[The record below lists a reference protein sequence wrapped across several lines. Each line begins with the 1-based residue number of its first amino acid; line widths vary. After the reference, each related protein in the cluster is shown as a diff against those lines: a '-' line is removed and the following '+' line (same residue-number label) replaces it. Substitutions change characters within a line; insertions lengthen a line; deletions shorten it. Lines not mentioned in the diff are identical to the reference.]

1 MITEG
6 EATQNSK
13 AKTYATIGIWMTQR
27 KREESEQ
34 SATTTEEQ
42 RLADALV
49 DIAKDATV
57 AKTAARFLNRTAR
70 GNWTLRRKYW
80 FTDPERIGRLVQALR
95 ASPPEVVVE
104 IVGTLGPSA
113 NATIVLSHAFMT
125 FW

>member
-1 MITEG
+1 M
-6 EATQNSK
+6 
-13 AKTYATIGIWMTQR
+13 
-27 KREESEQ
+27 EQ

-70 GNWTLRRKYW
+70 CNWTLRRKYW

-95 ASPPEVVVE
+95 FAARGRGRDRGH
-104 IVGTLGPSA
+104 IGGR
-113 NATIVLSHAFMT
+113 
-125 FW
+125 